1 LQLAQALYER
11 HKVITYP
18 RTDARFLTPDQV
30 DELPGVVR
38 AVGKIGAYTSYA
50 TAILEAGPIRP
61 GRRVVDA
68 GEVGDHHAILPTNR
82 APDSARLQPDEK
94 RIYDLVARRLLAVL
108 SPDAVF
114 DVAKI
119 VVAVEPDP
127 SVTLPGE
134 VTSPLTYSA
143 RGRICVDP
151 GWQAVDPPKKRNDVV
166 LPQVE
171 RGSRLAVIKAKVKP
185 GKTRPPRPHDDA
197 SILQAMETAGRD
209 LDDAALKRAMRQ
221 SGLGT
226 PATRANILTTL
237 VKRGFVV
244 RQQRALRSTDRGR
257 ALVEAVPVDELT
269 SAELTG
275 RWEARLSAIAE
286 GRDDRAEFMAAVR
299 QRATEVVH
307 AILAADPPD
316 LASEP
321 DDRVVLGECPV
332 CGTPVREGRGAYS
345 CEKGRDCSFVIFKK
359 IAKRDIS
366 KRSAVQ
372 LLTRGQTGVLKRF
385 KSKKGKFFEA
395 ALVLDDEGRVQMSF
409 GCRPAAARK
418 VRPGDACPECGR
430 GQVMRGKVAL
440 GCSRWREGCGWRLG

>member
-1 LQLAQALYER
+1 
-11 HKVITYP
+11 V
-18 RTDARFLTPDQV
+18 
-30 DELPGVVR
+30 
-38 AVGKIGAYTSYA
+38 
-50 TAILEAGPIRP
+50 
-61 GRRVVDA
+61 
-68 GEVGDHHAILPTNR
+68 
-82 APDSARLQPDEK
+82 
-94 RIYDLVARRLLAVL
+94 
-108 SPDAVF
+108 
-114 DVAKI
+114 
-119 VVAVEPDP
+119 
-127 SVTLPGE
+127 
-134 VTSPLTYSA
+134 
-143 RGRICVDP
+143 
-151 GWQAVDPPKKRNDVV
+151 
-166 LPQVE
+166 
-171 RGSRLAVIKAKVKP
+171 KA

-269 SAELTG
+269 SAQLTG

-286 GRDDRAEFMAAVR
+286 GRDDRSDFMAAVR
-299 QRATEVVH
+299 QRATEVVR

-359 IAKRDIS
+359 IAKREIS

-372 LLTRGQTGVLKRF
+372 LLTKGRTGVLKRF
-385 KSKKGKFFEA
+385 KSKKGKVFEA
-395 ALVLDDEGRVQMSF
+395 ALVLGADGRVEMDFSQRHARRVAPSPRGRAPAVRRTQVGDVCP
-409 GCRPAAARK
+409 GC
-418 VRPGDACPECGR
+418 GQGR
-430 GQVMRGKVAL
+430 VIRGRVAL
-440 GCSRWREGCGWRLG
+440 GCSRWQQGCSWRTGGFGDAG